1 MYQRNGLFVEG
12 VEVNEQAN
20 NLYNEVDSIAPM
32 LQYGKNGVLHIYAV
46 QSYCAMNAGM
56 YKKGMPV
63 YIRARERVTALKP
76 KLQNDT
82 YNQFVYMM
90 PEIALVRLGKWEEIL
105 QSPSPFASWKY
116 ARVLDDFA
124 KGMAHVHQNNN
135 LPAAKRF
142 LDSLQ
147 ANLNDS
153 LLNVRLMPFNAPAQ
167 SGRIAAFILKA
178 EILYEENKWDE
189 CIAAFNDAVVEEDEQ
204 IYREPPD
211 WYIPA
216 RQYLGAYLLK
226 MNKAKEAEKVYKE
239 DLLWNPGN
247 GWSLLGMYQSLFVQ
261 GKRNE
266 AAAYKEKYMTAFEAA
281 DVEIEASAF

>member
-1 MYQRNGLFVEG
+1 
-12 VEVNEQAN
+12 
-20 NLYNEVDSIAPM
+20 
-32 LQYGKNGVLHIYAV
+32 
-46 QSYCAMNAGM
+46 
-56 YKKGMPV
+56 
-63 YIRARERVTALKP
+63 
-76 KLQNDT
+76 
-82 YNQFVYMM
+82 
-90 PEIALVRLGKWEEIL
+90 
-105 QSPSPFASWKY
+105 
-116 ARVLDDFA
+116 
-124 KGMAHVHQNNN
+124 MAHVHRNN